1 MRVDEP
7 RRDDEPGGVEDRLHA
22 GVRHRAEVAHGD
34 DAVARDADVGPTAR
48 RPGAVDQGA
57 AADHE
62 VERHAPI
69 VPVLGSPEI
78 GAPVRLLFEAVAQCR
93 RPWGDQLQMT
103 IEALR
108 GHRPEV
114 LDDLLAR
121 YGRELQGV
129 AYLVLRDR
137 AAAEDVVV
145 DTLLT
150 ALDHGDELRDP
161 DALRAWLLRI
171 ATNRALGMR
180 RSSSRVVQLH
190 VVPDRPARWADED
203 ERLTLLSC
211 VDRLA
216 PRMRAAVVLR
226 YYADLSVRQVADAM
240 GTSENTVKTQLREAL
255 EHMRAALADGSSRRE
270 REAGEASHG

>member
-1 MRVDEP
+1 MTVD
-7 RRDDEPGGVEDRLHA
+7 
-22 GVRHRAEVAHGD
+22 
-34 DAVARDADVGPTAR
+34 
-48 RPGAVDQGA
+48 
-57 AADHE
+57 
-62 VERHAPI
+62 
-69 VPVLGSPEI
+69 
-78 GAPVRLLFEAVAQCR
+78 
-93 RPWGDQLQMT
+93 
-103 IEALR
+103 ALR
-108 GHRPEV
+108 RHRPEV

-150 ALDHGDELRDP
+150 ALERGDQLRD
-161 DALRAWLLRI
+161 AERLRPWLLRI
-171 ATNRALGMR
+171 ATNRALGVR

-190 VVPDRPARWADED
+190 VIPDRPARRADED
-203 ERLTLLSC
+203 ERLTLLGC

-226 YYADLSVRQVADAM
+226 YYADLSVRETAEAL

-255 EHMRAALADGSSRRE
+255 EQMRRALGERGDGG
-270 REAGEASHG
+270 EAWEASHG